1 MRLAFGQRL
10 LAPYRFQSSTGSH
23 TIGSTKYYHGR
34 PGYGHSNRLQRRKVK
49 STQRKGPLAWYSHKL
64 DTHPI
69 LTKSLS
75 SAIIGGSGDI
85 LSQYIAARNENRSM
99 DWDYVRT
106 SRFGIMGIV
115 LIGPVIHVW
124 YGAVMRWFPGSSA
137 TAVVKRVAVDQLL
150 FSPIFL
156 PTFLSGLWLLEGKTA
171 EQILQA
177 LQHTVP
183 TAIVANWALWVPAQ
197 AINFRF
203 VPGKYQ
209 VLFSNIAGFI
219 WNTYLSY
226 TAHSE

>member
-1 MRLAFGQRL
+1 MRLAPGQRWFAPLELGTCL
-10 LAPYRFQSSTGSH
+10 LRKH
-23 TIGSTKYYHGR
+23 YHGR
-34 PGYGHSNRLQRRKVK
+34 PGYGHSDRFQRRKVK
-49 STQRKGPLAWYSHKL
+49 TSKRTGPLVWYSRKL

-85 LSQYIAARNENRSM
+85 LSQYIVARNANRSL

-106 SRFGIMGIV
+106 SRFAFMGIV

-124 YGAVMRWFPGSSA
+124 YGAVMRWFPGNSFSSI
-137 TAVVKRVAVDQLL
+137 VRRVAVDQLL
-150 FSPIFL
+150 FSPLFL
-156 PTFLSGLWLLEGKTA
+156 PTFLSGLWLLEGKSPD
-171 EQILQA
+171 QVISG

-203 VPGKYQ
+203 IPGKYQ
-209 VLFSNIAGFI
+209 VLFSNFVGFI
-219 WNTYLSY
+219 WNAYLSY